1 LGRTLIAG
9 ASGFIGRALIEQ
21 LPRIPDQQV
30 VAFSRRPPIVEGV
43 ESRAGD
49 LFSPKDITAAM
60 EGCDQAVY
68 LVHSMLPSASL
79 VQGQFYDLDLI
90 LADNFARAARRCGV
104 KHVLYLGGI
113 VPDTSTLSWH
123 LKSRLEVEKCL
134 QAAAPQVTVLRAGMV
149 LGAGGSSFT
158 IMRRLVERLPMM
170 ACPSWTATPTQP
182 IDLRDLLAVMI
193 NCLTK
198 PTHRGQIWDVGGP
211 ETITYY
217 QMLEGTAR
225 ALNQKPRMFPVPA
238 FSPTVSRW
246 WVTLVTGAPRELVY
260 PLVQSLQHS
269 MVVSPARRFPETEL
283 TATTFTDSLEYWLS
297 HDTISVHAF
306 EKTKP
311 STDTPKDVRSV
322 QRLPLPAER
331 NAEWVA
337 HEYFRW
343 LPQFF
348 SSLILVRFEAQRC
361 AFYLFHPRFVL
372 LELTLSP
379 ERSTPDRQLL
389 YITGGFLA
397 LPNHGRG
404 RLEFREVLE
413 GRYVLSAIHEFRPA
427 LPWII
432 YKWTQ
437 AIVHLMVM
445 NAFARHL
452 RQLRE
457 K

>member
-1 LGRTLIAG
+1 MGRILIAG
-9 ASGFIGRALIEQ
+9 ASGFVGRALIAE
-21 LPRIPDQQV
+21 LSRIPDQQV
-30 VAFSRRPPIVEGV
+30 VAFSRRPPQIEGV

-79 VQGQFYDLDLI
+79 VQGTFYDLDLI
-90 LADNFARAARRCGV
+90 LADNFARAAKACGV
-104 KHVLYLGGI
+104 KHVMYLGGL
-113 VPDTSTLSWH
+113 VPDAGTLSWH

-134 QAAAPQVTVLRAGMV
+134 QGAAPQVTVLRAGMV

-170 ACPSWTATPTQP
+170 ACPSWTGIPTQP
-182 IDLRDLLAVMI
+182 IDLRDLLAVMV
-193 NCLTK
+193 NCLSL
-198 PTHRGQIWDVGGP
+198 PTYRGQVWDVGGP
-211 ETITYY
+211 ETISYY
-217 QMLEGTAR
+217 QMLEKTAR
-225 ALNQKPRMFPVPA
+225 ALNRSPRMFPVPA
-238 FSPTVSRW
+238 FSPSVSRF
-246 WVTLVTGAPRELVY
+246 WVTLVTGAPKELVY

-269 MVVSPARRFPETEL
+269 MTVSPARRFPDTNL
-283 TATTFTDSLEYWLS
+283 TATTFDESLQYWLS
-297 HDTISVHAF
+297 RDSVSVHAF
-306 EKTKP
+306 EKKKNT
-311 STDTPKDVRSV
+311 SDAPKDVRSV
-322 QRLPLPAER
+322 QRLPLPADR

-348 SSLILVRFEAQRC
+348 SSLIMVRFEAQRC
-361 AFYLFHPRFVL
+361 MFFLLHPRLVM
-372 LELTLSP
+372 LELKLAP

-452 RQLRE
+452 RKLRE
-457 K
+457 I